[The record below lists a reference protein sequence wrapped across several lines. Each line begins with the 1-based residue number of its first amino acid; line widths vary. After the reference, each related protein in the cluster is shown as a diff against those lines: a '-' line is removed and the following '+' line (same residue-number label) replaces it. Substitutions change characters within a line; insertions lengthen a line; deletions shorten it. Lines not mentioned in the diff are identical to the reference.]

1 MPQRALRQVPVA
13 LPTALNCGDATILEI
28 HEGRCRIPPLFGE
41 AGILQSL
48 IDPLRSAP
56 TLSHLLRSHPQE
68 DPTFDYGCL
77 DVLRPRTSPDSIL
90 ALGIAFACLLRLSLT
105 WVRELEQNGRT
116 LEAKR
121 RKMSF

>member
-1 MPQRALRQVPVA
+1 M
-13 LPTALNCGDATILEI
+13 
-28 HEGRCRIPPLFGE
+28 
-41 AGILQSL
+41 QSL

-56 TLSHLLRSHPQE
+56 TSSHLLRSHPQQ

-105 WVRELEQNGRT
+105 WVRELEQNGRA

-121 RKMSF
+121 EEDVFLKLPSYVADVRPDTVVGQS